1 MRDQKGNIMSEEYG
15 RAPAGTLLPSK
26 LHTWLLILLELVMG
40 VEAIVLL
47 FRGQWMHVFVTFLLM
62 ALIAFP
68 AVFPRRMPIQ
78 VPSEIQVFV
87 VVFLFATLFLGEV
100 QNFYIRFWWWD
111 LVLHTSSGVLLG
123 LAGFLVVYVL
133 NENEMVDVSM
143 RPSFL
148 ALFAFSFSVSLGAL
162 WEIFEFSMDQLAG
175 TNMQKPMLG
184 DPSGLTDT
192 MWDII
197 VDTLGALVMALA
209 GWRYMR
215 RARHDRTDHWLRR
228 FVDRHPHMFSRF

>member
-1 MRDQKGNIMSEEYG
+1 MIDDRT
-15 RAPAGTLLPSK
+15 APSGGTLLPSQ
-26 LHTWLLILLELVMG
+26 LHAWLLIALELIMG
-40 VEAIVLL
+40 AEAVLL
-47 FRGQWMHVFVTFLLM
+47 LLSARWMHVFATVLLM

-68 AVFPRRMPIQ
+68 ALFPRRMPIQ
-78 VPSEIQVFV
+78 IPSEIQVFV

-111 LVLHTSSGVLLG
+111 LVLHISSGVLLG
-123 LAGFLVVYVL
+123 LVGFLVVYVL

-148 ALFAFSFSVSLGAL
+148 ALFAFSFSVSLGAV
-162 WEIFEFSMDQLAG
+162 WEIFEFAMDQLAG
-175 TNMQKPMLG
+175 TDMQKAMLG

-192 MWDII
+192 MWDLI
-197 VDTLGALVMALA
+197 VDTLGALVMSLA